1 MKKLLI
7 SDLDDTHFGWRDFFV
22 PAFYAMAE
30 EVVSITGIDKAQLLR
45 EYKERHQFYKSVEF
59 PYVTLTLP
67 SVVEK
72 YKGCTQDE
80 IKEILNEAFHRFNS
94 VRKRELKL
102 FPNVA
107 ETLKELHDR
116 GVTIIGYTES
126 SQENGFY
133 RLGRLG
139 IEEYFKFVYVS
150 DSMYEAKYPI
160 SSKIK
165 RITTKK
171 PDTEILA
178 KICADENCELCDV
191 VYVGDSITKDM
202 YMAYM
207 AGVTSVWYKKS
218 VNNEEYYSML
228 DDITSWSD
236 ADFERER
243 QLKEIWEREQMQSDY
258 EISDFKTLK
267 DIVF

>member
-1 MKKLLI
+1 MKKLLVT
-7 SDLDDTHFGWRDFFV
+7 DLDDTLYGWIDFFV

-30 EVVSITGIDKAQLLR
+30 EVANITGIDKAQLLC
-45 EYKERHQFYKSVEF
+45 EYKERHQFYRSVEF

-67 SVVEK
+67 SVVKK
-72 YKGCTQDE
+72 YRGCTQEE

-150 DSMYEAKYPI
+150 VSMYEAKYPV
-160 SSKIK
+160 SPKIT
-165 RITTKK
+165 RITTKM
-171 PDTEILA
+171 PDTNFLA
-178 KICADENCELCDV
+178 IICADENCEMCDV

-202 YMAYM
+202 YMAHM
-207 AGVTSVWYKKS
+207 AGVTAVWYKKS
-218 VNNEEYYSML
+218 IKNEQYYSML

-243 QLKEIWEREQMQSDY
+243 QLKEIWERENMKPDY
-258 EISDFKTLK
+258 EISDFQALK